1 MNRRLVFVIVAGLAP
16 SGCCLNGSGCDVQ
29 PPTTALAAYWEEL
42 GALPKRNKVKRARQ
56 APTTIAAVASEDKSP
71 SEEELSKL
79 KPYSKEW
86 TAVLDA
92 INRAEDAKLKK
103 KLVICR
109 GCMSPE
115 PEDQTGSFAPQRAAG
130 LPGNN
135 VMGPPL
141 GNMMIEI
148 YRLDGDI
155 SGSDTDLEASN
166 DR

>member
-1 MNRRLVFVIVAGLAP
+1 MNRRLVFVIVAGLAL
-16 SGCCLNGSGCDVQ
+16 SGCCLDGSGCYVQ
-29 PPTTALAAYWEEL
+29 PPTTAPVAYREEL
-42 GALPKRNKVKRARQ
+42 GALPKRNKVKRAKQ

-109 GCMSPE
+109 DCIPPE
-115 PEDQTGSFAPQRAAG
+115 PDDQTGSIGPKRAAEG
-130 LPGNN
+130 YL
-135 VMGPPL
+135 
-141 GNMMIEI
+141 
-148 YRLDGDI
+148 
-155 SGSDTDLEASN
+155 SLEAS
-166 DR
+166 RSVSLPLMSPSSYGLR